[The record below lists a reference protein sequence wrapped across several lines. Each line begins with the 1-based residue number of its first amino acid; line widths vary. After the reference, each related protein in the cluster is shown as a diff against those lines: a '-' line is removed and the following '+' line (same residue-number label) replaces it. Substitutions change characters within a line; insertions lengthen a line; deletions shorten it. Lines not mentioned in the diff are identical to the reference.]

1 MTVLGQARA
10 TTRHDSTVAHLNPHM
25 PKTTHLTPL
34 RLAALDMKTA
44 AYFDEGAGRI
54 IQPEQLK

>member
-1 MTVLGQARA
+1 MTPQWLI
-10 TTRHDSTVAHLNPHM
+10 STLTCR
-25 PKTTHLTPL
+25 KTTHLTPL